1 MIVKLIIVQG
11 AMDTL
16 VEINGDRY
24 EVERIVE
31 AIKELHKGDIYTKI
45 K

>member
-11 AMDTL
+11 ITDTL
-16 VEINGDRY
+16 VEIDGDRN
-24 EVERIVE
+24 EVERVVE
-31 AIKELHKGDIYTKI
+31 AIKELHKGDIYTEI

>member
-11 AMDTL
+11 ITDTL
-16 VEINGDRY
+16 VEINGDRN
-24 EVERIVE
+24 EVERVVA
-31 AIKELHKGDIYTKI
+31 AIKKLHKGDIYTEI